1 MAGKSVGGNSLSLL
15 LGDYNSE
22 DSENDDNDNASN
34 QLNDKLQ
41 EFLSDLNTTVTTNW
55 TQCIDQGTGH
65 PYYWNT
71 LTKDVTWEM
80 PAEYEKFLQQSLRSK
95 NSNKENSYTVCYTD
109 ENVPY
114 YVNEHTRQVS
124 WEKPAGFVEPKAK
137 VKENANKLK
146 KSSKKTDRNG
156 HKKKSTKRQDKSSKK
171 YPFDT
176 NDDLDHVKIEVI
188 SSFTTKSDSSS
199 EDESKSKKAK
209 TNFNLVANDYN
220 SDENSDNESK
230 TATKPVLFASHSS
243 TNSIDP
249 STVKIYSLKTD
260 LPTVKSS
267 PADEIESTVPEK
279 PTITKSKA
287 NTFASIIT
295 GGRNSPSD
303 QDNELIELMKLEVT
317 EVQPPTNS
325 PVPCIDK
332 PTEIDVKSFKRKR
345 RIEFMTR
352 PVAPLVNRS
361 PENRDDANNSVPVG
375 TSDAESPNADA
386 TNTVDASS
394 TKPMYS
400 NFVRSGAEPSP
411 GLSDQTNCDKVPVA
425 DSAITEELNKQK
437 TEIIELREIIES
449 KLKFL
454 CNGRPDVSAVQ
465 AIFIQFET
473 LLEAYDS
480 QALQPAYMQ
489 RWLDGISSDLSTLE
503 NDAAPAGW
511 KCLWN
516 RKKSQYCYK
525 NLTTG
530 EIRWEYPE
538 NDNKSDEMDI
548 CTTPPP
554 NVDEQLKL
562 EQSEN
567 QKLNCENGDDNSKP
581 KFDEDGLP
589 IPPPPPHISFVDDEP
604 PPPGTDI
611 DRNRDK
617 PSERINFELAS
628 FYSEMATIDTD
639 SMPATS
645 EQPTSSSS
653 TEAAKIPIENATVDA
668 LLKKKKKKVKK
679 SEPWRSGNLE
689 TWINKWQKA
698 QKELDG

>member
-1 MAGKSVGGNSLSLL
+1 
-15 LGDYNSE
+15 
-22 DSENDDNDNASN
+22 
-34 QLNDKLQ
+34 
-41 EFLSDLNTTVTTNW
+41 
-55 TQCIDQGTGH
+55 
-65 PYYWNT
+65 
-71 LTKDVTWEM
+71 
-80 PAEYEKFLQQSLRSK
+80 
-95 NSNKENSYTVCYTD
+95 
-109 ENVPY
+109 
-114 YVNEHTRQVS
+114 
-124 WEKPAGFVEPKAK
+124 
-137 VKENANKLK
+137 
-146 KSSKKTDRNG
+146 
-156 HKKKSTKRQDKSSKK
+156 
-171 YPFDT
+171 
-176 NDDLDHVKIEVI
+176 
-188 SSFTTKSDSSS
+188 
-199 EDESKSKKAK
+199 
-209 TNFNLVANDYN
+209 
-220 SDENSDNESK
+220 
-230 TATKPVLFASHSS
+230 
-243 TNSIDP
+243 
-249 STVKIYSLKTD
+249 
-260 LPTVKSS
+260 
-267 PADEIESTVPEK
+267 
-279 PTITKSKA
+279 
-287 NTFASIIT
+287 
-295 GGRNSPSD
+295 
-303 QDNELIELMKLEVT
+303 MKLEVT
-317 EVQPPTNS
+317 DVQPPTNS

-361 PENRDDANNSVPVG
+361 PENRDDTNNSVPVV
-375 TSDAESPNADA
+375 TSEAESPNADA

-394 TKPMYS
+394 TKPVYS
-400 NFVRSGAEPSP
+400 NFVRAGAESSP
-411 GLSDQTNCDKVPVA
+411 GISDKTNFDKVPVV
-425 DSAITEELNKQK
+425 DSAVTEELNKQK
-437 TEIIELREIIES
+437 TEIIELRAIIES

-567 QKLNCENGDDNSKP
+567 QKLNCDNGDDSSKP

-589 IPPPPPHISFVDDEP
+589 VPPPPPHISFVDEEP
-604 PPPGTDI
+604 LPPGTDF

-645 EQPTSSSS
+645 EPPASSSS
-653 TEAAKIPIENATVDA
+653 TEAAKIPNENAIADA